1 MNKKISLG
9 AAVTFMVVIAGIT
22 FCITMMVALSHFNK
36 MVHNV
41 NEREAMYNKLSNID
55 NEVRQNY
62 AGVENIDEEY
72 LNNLIAAG
80 YIRGIGDPYASYY
93 TKAEYEAM
101 LQEEK
106 GELVSIG
113 IETYQDQTGYLG
125 VLSVE
130 AGSAAEQN
138 GIQRGDLIIS
148 VDGTD
153 LKTLSYAQAV
163 QLLKGKI
170 GTKCTVVYRRDG
182 VDTTKEL
189 QRVALAPA
197 YVNSRVIGD
206 IGYVQIRAFNSQAV
220 AQFKTAVEKVMK
232 SNITG
237 IIFDVR
243 GNNSMSIDAANEMLN
258 VLLPS
263 HDLGYIVG
271 KSGDIELSG
280 TSDSYYINLPMTVL
294 VDSGTGCAAEYFA
307 AVMRETSETK
317 LIGSQTMGKSAIQE
331 LRPLTD
337 GSAISITVSHFLTS
351 AQLDIEG
358 VGLKADYE
366 ISFSAEQMQNPASV
380 TDQTDPHIHKA
391 LEVLHSKTEE
401 NTQPTE
407 SSEESA
413 SSDESAS
420 DESAAVESSEEASQA
435 AE

>member
-9 AAVTFMVVIAGIT
+9 AAITFMVVIAGIT
-22 FCITMMVALSHFNK
+22 FCITMMVALSHFNN

-62 AGVENIDEEY
+62 AGVGNIDEEY

-80 YIRGIGDPYASYY
+80 YIRGIGDSYASYY

-113 IETYQDQTGYLG
+113 VQTYQDQTGYLG

-153 LKTLSYAQAV
+153 LKTLSYTQAV

-189 QRVALAPA
+189 QRVALTPT
-197 YVNSRVIGD
+197 YVESRVID
-206 IGYVQIRAFNSQAV
+206 DLGYVQIRAFNSQAV

-232 SNITG
+232 INITG
-237 IIFDVR
+237 IILDVR

-271 KSGDIELSG
+271 KSGEMELSG

-294 VDSGTGCAAEYFA
+294 VDGGTGCA
-307 AVMRETSETK
+307 
-317 LIGSQTMGKSAIQE
+317 
-331 LRPLTD
+331 
-337 GSAISITVSHFLTS
+337 
-351 AQLDIEG
+351 
-358 VGLKADYE
+358 
-366 ISFSAEQMQNPASV
+366 
-380 TDQTDPHIHKA
+380 
-391 LEVLHSKTEE
+391 
-401 NTQPTE
+401 
-407 SSEESA
+407 
-413 SSDESAS
+413 
-420 DESAAVESSEEASQA
+420 VE
-435 AE
+435 